1 MHNIVCLGTMHTYG
15 GSKTQPFEFYQTWPG
30 HLSKYLDNS
39 NIENYIYNGGES
51 GYSIDYYPFKILN
64 FYDAY
69 QPDLFIV
76 ELPIIDKMDVEI
88 SPAITGMDVSKND
101 DYNPIYSR
109 QRVLTKDWQKG
120 HTHAWP
126 NRISINK
133 HESIDLY
140 HNGKIDNDLLQLFK
154 GYKTNTLN
162 SVESNDGVGDH
173 ERKNVLSKIKSLEPS
188 IGKEHVQNLITYFYF
203 RSVFMDESDTD
214 FILYLN
220 NILNI
225 INTCLRLNVKVI
237 FFNVNAPSFVNH
249 DLYKKTYK
257 SLIGNKDFWLED
269 ITWYFKQ
276 QNPESNDDMYFTTN
290 AWKKF
295 VDEKL
300 GPRVEKIL

>member
-30 HLSKYLDNS
+30 HLSKYLDN
-39 NIENYIYNGGES
+39 NNVENYIYNGGES

-69 QPDLFIV
+69 RPDLFIV

-101 DYNPIYSR
+101 DYHPIYSR

-220 NILNI
+220 SILNM
-225 INTCLRLNVKVI
+225 INTCLRLNVKI
-237 FFNVNAPSFVNH
+237 LFFNVNAPSFINH
-249 DLYKKTYK
+249 HLFKKTYDR
-257 SLIGNKDFWLED
+257 LIGNSSFWLEN

-276 QNPESNDDMYFTTN
+276 HNPETNDGMYFTSN